1 MPILLLVVGAALIGH
16 AVGKSSAQ
24 ERVHALQ
31 TEILKLV
38 DAIEKR
44 DAQIALLCAWRAQ
57 VEHELATVRRQRRA
71 FSGFAGWVTDEHPE
85 VVARYQLAQQL
96 ATGVGLLQLQG
107 ASDRQKLT
115 VLRQQLQ

>member
-24 ERVHALQ
+24 ERIHALQ

-44 DAQIALLCAWRAQ
+44 DAQIALLFAWRAQ
-57 VEHELATVRRQRRA
+57 VEHELATIGAHRRA
-71 FSGFAGWVTDEHPE
+71 FSGFAGWVAHEHPE
-85 VVARYQLAQQL
+85 VIKRYQLAQQL
-96 ATGVGLLQLQG
+96 QTGVGLLQRQG
-107 ASDRQKLT
+107 ASDRQKLS